1 MILYY
6 SGTGNSKYAAEKI
19 AKITGDETVCL
30 NTLIKAGGVSR
41 IKSDGRLVFVTPTYA
56 WRIPRI
62 VKQWIYSAEIERN
75 QKAWFVM
82 TCGSETGNASKYN
95 AEICERRGFNYM
107 GTLQVVMPENYV
119 AMFAVPEE
127 DECREIIAAAD
138 PVIEAG
144 AERIAAGEAF
154 DKPRDNI
161 YDRFMS
167 AAVNPIFYKF
177 CVKADA
183 FTVGDECIGC
193 GLCERLCPTNSIK
206 LSNGKPVW
214 GAGCTHC
221 MACICHC
228 PKEAIEYGKASKGKP
243 RYHID

>member
-19 AKITGDETVCL
+19 AGITGDEVICL
-30 NTLIKAGGVSR
+30 NTLIKDGDVSR
-41 IKSDGRLVFVTPTYA
+41 IKSNGRLVFVTPTYA

-82 TCGSETGNASKYN
+82 TCGSEIGNAAKYN
-95 AEICERRGFNYM
+95 MEICERKGFDYM

-127 DECREIIAAAD
+127 AECREIIAAAD
-138 PVIEAG
+138 PVIKGG
-144 AERIAAGEAF
+144 AERIAAGRAF

-167 AAVNPIFYKF
+167 GAINPMFYKF
-177 CVKADA
+177 AVKSGP
-183 FTVGDECIGC
+183 FTVSDKCVGC
-193 GLCERLCPTNSIK
+193 GLCERLCPTNSVK
-206 LSNGKPVW
+206 LADGKPVW

-228 PKEAIEYGKASKGKP
+228 QAEAIEYGRASKGKP